1 MSGRIRLSLIMQK
14 IVNLLLVEVFFGCWF
29 DMSSWKFEWGLTFKV
44 REKVQFCISK
54 LFYFPFSQHDNS
66 FSLFLTIQIFS
77 KILEHITIFLCF
89 PFQVSS
95 NFNMI
100 TYLTMDWTYRSV
112 KETYGTM
119 DLQVSPSPSLVLIRG
134 QNWGWT
140 RTDHR

>member
-29 DMSSWKFEWGLTFKV
+29 DVSSWKFEWGLTFKV

-77 KILEHITIFLCF
+77 KILEHNHITIFLCF
-89 PFQVSS
+89 PFQVSF

-100 TYLTMDWTYRSV
+100 TYLTMDWTYRLV
-112 KETYGTM
+112 KETYLTM
-119 DLQVSPSPSLVLIRG
+119 DWIYRSVQVHP
-134 QNWGWT
+134 QFW
-140 RTDHR
+140 

>member
-1 MSGRIRLSLIMQK
+1 MGQNSASVRKNYTQFDNAKNSQFAPRRS
-14 IVNLLLVEVFFGCWF
+14 FFGCWF

-66 FSLFLTIQIFS
+66 FSLFLTIQIFY

-119 DLQVSPSPSLVLIRG
+119 DWIYRSVQVHP
-134 QNWGWT
+134 QFW
-140 RTDHR
+140 

>member
-89 PFQVSS
+89 PFQVSF

-119 DLQVSPSPSLVLIRG
+119 DLQVSPSPSPVLIRG